1 MSKYQAFIMNVT
13 GTRNHISGTGVKK
26 TFMEFLDA
34 VWPLHIHIKV
44 SATFILLFWH
54 HSRT

>member
-13 GTRNHISGTGVKK
+13 GTRYHISGTGVKK
-26 TFMEFLDA
+26 KFMEFLEA